1 MTLRSSHQQCL
12 SGQQHVFL
20 KGISTVLDKAIKT
33 FFQKQGVNPRGPS
46 FCEHITISLS
56 KRLSGLPSLPWRPE
70 LISNRIKLA
79 QAGGDTSKTSLARFT
94 GLHRYCAI
102 LSVQMHAFSFSM
114 WSGKPHCPKSVVF
127 IWAPG
132 EHPVTTADV
141 ENFFPTNSLKLLV
154 TVPLF
159 NESHPSPSPP
169 CLCILHQ
176 AVKTTCTN
184 SLPLGKREGLERLP
198 SLGCTHRLLPHARGL
213 GELVACRSG
222 LSEPEWSE
230 ASLQTPEAILQM
242 AQPLPNK

>member
-1 MTLRSSHQQCL
+1 MPSYLYRCMLSASACGLASLTVPSLWSS
-12 SGQQHVFL
+12 
-20 KGISTVLDKAIKT
+20 
-33 FFQKQGVNPRGPS
+33 
-46 FCEHITISLS
+46 
-56 KRLSGLPSLPWRPE
+56 SGLLGNTLSQLLTWK
-70 LISNRIKLA
+70 IS
-79 QAGGDTSKTSLARFT
+79 
-94 GLHRYCAI
+94 
-102 LSVQMHAFSFSM
+102 
-114 WSGKPHCPKSVVF
+114 
-127 IWAPG
+127 
-132 EHPVTTADV
+132 
-141 ENFFPTNSLKLLV
+141 FPTNSLKLLV

-176 AVKTTCTN
+176 AVKTTCTK